1 MQECDNE
8 VLINSFFYFCIKALN
23 KVLPENYLFEMRK
36 TVVIFFKYYFF
47 WLVYFWLAKFVF
59 LLVNF
64 NLTRQLDFSEIAKI
78 FLIGT
83 RMDLSMAA
91 YLTVLP
97 GLIIVVSFLFS
108 TKLLNRILR
117 IYSVVI
123 LLAITFINLL
133 DLALYPHWGT
143 RIGVNVFS
151 YFANPKEVLANV
163 SFWNGV
169 AAISVYLFFY
179 ILFIWFYRKFIV
191 KNIGKNR
198 VLKWYSAPVILFLTA
213 LLVIPMRGGFSTSP
227 MNLSTVSF
235 SDKLYVNQASAN
247 YLWNFFN
254 TIERRKSYENPC
266 VYMKREEAVK
276 VFEGVENS
284 RTVSD
289 TIIISKS
296 ENIQPNV
303 ILIILESFSNKV
315 IPALGG
321 TYNVCPNLDSICNNA
336 VVFPEFYASGNR
348 SDRGISALL
357 GGYPSLLDMSIMRF
371 PDKSDKLTLLSHYFN
386 RHNYNTSFYYGGDI
400 DFYSMKS
407 FVLQGKYGEIVS
419 QTDFP
424 GELRTSKWGVP
435 DGVLFNRVLTDV
447 KQRTEPFFTVAYTL
461 SSHPPF
467 DVPFNKIKG
476 NSTDELFLNSVA
488 YTDSCL
494 GSFIDGLKKLD
505 IWGNTLVII
514 TADHGALYPG
524 STEIRE
530 PATYRIPLIWTGGVV
545 KKSGAV
551 LNICGEPDLMPT
563 LVRQLGW
570 TPDSAKFGH
579 DIFSEPQYA
588 FYMHDT
594 GWGFINATE
603 KFFYNRATG
612 EIKIFSQTQNK
623 TPDFD
628 FAKAYLQVLHDDFL
642 SK

>member
-1 MQECDNE
+1 
-8 VLINSFFYFCIKALN
+8 V
-23 KVLPENYLFEMRK
+23 
-36 TVVIFFKYYFF
+36 
-47 WLVYFWLAKFVF
+47 AKLLF
-59 LLVNF
+59 LLINF
-64 NLTRQLDFSEIAKI
+64 NLSRQLNFSEIAKI

-97 GLIIVVSFLFS
+97 GLILAVSFLFS
-108 TKLLNRILR
+108 TKLLNTILR

-151 YFANPKEVLANV
+151 YFADPKEVLANV

-169 AAISVYLFFY
+169 AAVAVYLFFY
-179 ILFIWFYRKFIV
+179 ILFTWFYKRFIL
-191 KNIGKNR
+191 KSISKSK
-198 VLKWYSAPVILFLTA
+198 VLKWYFSPVFLFLTA
-213 LLVIPMRGGFSTSP
+213 LLIIPMRGGFSTSP

-266 VYMKREEAVK
+266 VYMETKRAVQIFN
-276 VFEGVENS
+276 VVENN

-289 TIIISKS
+289 TIIISKP
-296 ENIQPNV
+296 ENVQPNV
-303 ILIILESFSNKV
+303 ILIVLESFSNKV

-321 TYNVCPNLDSICNNA
+321 TYNVCPNLDSICNEA

-357 GGYPSLLDMSIMRF
+357 GGYPSLLDMSVMRF

-386 RHNYNTSFYYGGDI
+386 SHNYNTSFYYGGDI

-407 FVLQGKYGEIVS
+407 FVLQGKYSEIVS
-419 QTDFP
+419 QTNFP
-424 GELRTSKWGVP
+424 GKLRISKWGVP
-435 DGVLFNRVLTDV
+435 DGVLFNRVLADV
-447 KQRTEPFFTVAYTL
+447 KQKTGPFFTVAYTL

-467 DVPFNKIKG
+467 DVPFSKIKG
-476 NSTDELFLNSVA
+476 NSTDNKFLNSVA

-494 GSFIDGLKKLD
+494 GSFIEGLKKLE
-505 IWGNTLVII
+505 IWKNTLVII

-545 KKSGAV
+545 KNPGVVS
-551 LNICGEPDLMPT
+551 NICGEPDLMPT

-570 TPDSAKFGH
+570 IPDSAKFGH
-579 DIFSEPQYA
+579 DIFSLPQYA
-588 FYMHDT
+588 FYMHNT
-594 GWGFINATE
+594 GWGFINNTE
-603 KFFYNRATG
+603 KFFYDRATG
-612 EIKIFSQTQNK
+612 EIKVFSRAGNK

-628 FAKAYLQVLHDDFL
+628 FAKAYLQLLHDDFL